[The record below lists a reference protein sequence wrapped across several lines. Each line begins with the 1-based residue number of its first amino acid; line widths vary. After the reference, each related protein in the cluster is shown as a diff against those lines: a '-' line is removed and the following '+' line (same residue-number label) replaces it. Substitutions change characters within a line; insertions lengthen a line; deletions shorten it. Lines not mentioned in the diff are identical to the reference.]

1 MDRQQ
6 FLQGEMPTFMRE
18 AHALVSLQFDWDE
31 DTRDEAA
38 KEKEMHD
45 FMDSLTDPHGVLMYL
60 ASYVTGDFTKEEWQQ
75 KLLEVERAFRGS
87 VA

>member
-1 MDRQQ
+1 MNRED
-6 FLQGEMPTFMRE
+6 FTKGKMPEFMRE

-31 DTRDEAA
+31 DLRDEAV
-38 KEKEMHD
+38 KDEELHK
-45 FMDSLTDPHGVLMYL
+45 FMDSMTDSHGVMMYL
-60 ASYVTGDFTKEEWQQ
+60 ASYVAGDFTRKQWQE